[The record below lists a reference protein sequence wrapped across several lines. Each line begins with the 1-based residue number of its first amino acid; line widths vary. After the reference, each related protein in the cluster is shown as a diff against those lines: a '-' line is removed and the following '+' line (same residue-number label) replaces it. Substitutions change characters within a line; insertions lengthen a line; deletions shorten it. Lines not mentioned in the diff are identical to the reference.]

1 MKINIISD
9 NKTHANSI
17 RQILLEANPQR
28 QITLLDGGL
37 ELLAEDTGGDI
48 PDLIII
54 DGICPGAAEFK
65 TLEQLNLLQPSL
77 AIILL
82 CKDPSSD
89 FLLNMMRVGVK
100 DVLPLP
106 VVPEA
111 LRATVTRIEQKST
124 FATTN
129 HKHGKT
135 MAFIACKGGSGAT
148 FLASNLAYILASGQT
163 SKVALL
169 DLNLQFGDA
178 SLFISDQLPANTLAD
193 VADNIARLDASF
205 LASSMVPVL
214 PNLGVLAAPEDPEHA
229 IEIKPKHIEALLALA
244 KTQYDYVIL
253 DIGRA
258 LNATT
263 VMALDHTDMIFLVL
277 QETLPFIRDAKRL
290 LHALQTLGYGKDKIH
305 LLVNRYEKG
314 GDIQLEDVERTLGM
328 KVFRTIPNSFAT
340 VSASVNQG
348 IPIMKIAQRDP
359 VTKCL
364 QEIAY
369 TMGNTARP
377 KNDGWLSHLLHHKE

>member
-1 MKINIISD
+1 MKINVISA

-17 RQILLEANPQR
+17 RQILMEEHPQR

-37 ELLAEDTGGDI
+37 ELLAEDHGADI

-54 DGICPGAAEFK
+54 DGICPGAEEFR
-65 TLEQLNLLQPSL
+65 TLEQLNLLQPGL
-77 AIILL
+77 AIVLL
-82 CKDPSSD
+82 CKDPSSE
-89 FLLNMMRVGVK
+89 FLINMMHVGIK

-106 VVPEA
+106 VAPET
-111 LRATVTRIEQKST
+111 LRATVAHIEQKST
-124 FATTN
+124 LAITN

-148 FLASNLAYILASGQT
+148 FLASNLAYILAAGQS

-169 DLNLQFGDA
+169 DFNLQFGDA
-178 SLFISDQLPANTLAD
+178 SLFISDQIPTNTLAD

-205 LASSMVPVL
+205 LASSMLHVL

-229 IEIKPKHIEALLALA
+229 IEIKPRHIEALLELA
-244 KTQYDYVIL
+244 RTQYDYVIL

-258 LNATT
+258 LNAST

-290 LHALQTLGYGKDKIH
+290 LHALQALGYGKDKIH
-305 LLVNRYEKG
+305 LIVNRYEKG
-314 GDIQLEDVERTLGM
+314 GEVQLEDVEQTLGI
-328 KVFRTIPNSFAT
+328 KVFRTIPNSFAA

-359 VTKCL
+359 VTKSL

-369 TMGNTARP
+369 TMGNTHQP
-377 KNDGWLSHLLHHKE
+377 KNDGWLSHLLHH